1 MTYTRLIC
9 LANSSKRKE
18 RCVAG
23 IDPISGQW
31 IRPIS
36 PQYPDG
42 KVPGSTPITINN
54 RDRTLAEL
62 NLLDIVDIPLDTIG
76 PDFGFTCENRTILP
90 GSWKLI
96 GKATIEDIIPFIN
109 FCPPILH
116 NAARRVPILSLQALP
131 INARKSLDI
140 IYTKDLEIE
149 QIIDNNR
156 KKYKATFSLPDG
168 HVLEDISVTDNLL
181 LNALDRGDFPK
192 NPCLLTLSL
201 SMPFPEP
208 LGDCYKL
215 LAGFLNLTLDD
226 QILIEMRIAG
236 WDVPQARQYIWQTY
250 QKQSRREMTDSQ
262 KLDFISYLEKLP

>member
-1 MTYTRLIC
+1 MTYTRMIC
-9 LANSSKRKE
+9 LANSSKRSE

-23 IDPISGQW
+23 IDPTSGQW
-31 IRPIS
+31 IRPVS
-36 PQYPDG
+36 PQYSDG

-54 RDRTLAEL
+54 RDRTLAEV
-62 NLLDIVDIPLDTIG
+62 NLLDVVDIPLDTTG

-96 GKATIEDIIPFIN
+96 EKATIEDIIPFIN
-109 FCPPILH
+109 LRSPILH
-116 NAARRVPILSLQALP
+116 NVARRVPILSLQALP
-131 INARKSLDI
+131 INDRKSLDI
-140 IYTKDLEIE
+140 IYTKDLEIK
-149 QIIDNNR
+149 QSIDNNR
-156 KKYKATFSLPDG
+156 RKYKAAFSLPDG
-168 HVLEDISVTDNLL
+168 HTLEDISVTDTLL
-181 LNALDRGDFPK
+181 LNALDRDSFPK

-215 LAGFLNLTLDD
+215 LAGFLDLTLDD

-236 WDVPQARQYIWQTY
+236 WDIPQARQYIWQAY

-262 KLDFISYLEKLP
+262 KLDFISYLENLP